1 MGHHAARHLTM
12 APFPFRRFTVCR
24 RRPDGS
30 FDLTLTEDQRGAIS
44 SLLGELDDLIGSDP
58 DDPGLRRLRPPAYPD
73 DPEKNAEYLLLAGD
87 ELREARR
94 EAIATVR
101 SSLERTVLDEAEVW
115 AWLRAITALRLVVGT
130 NLGIEEDD
138 YDPHIPPGHPDE
150 GLWAVY
156 DFTSMLQHAL
166 VSALS

>member
-1 MGHHAARHLTM
+1 MPL
-12 APFPFRRFTVCR
+12 FPFRRFSVCR
-24 RRPDGS
+24 RRGDGA
-30 FDLTLTEDQRGAIS
+30 FDMTLAEDEREAIS
-44 SLLGELDDLIGSDP
+44 SLLGELDDLIESDP

-87 ELREARR
+87 ELRQSRR

-101 SSLERTVLDEAEVW
+101 SSLNRTVLDEAEVW
-115 AWLRAITALRLVVGT
+115 AWLRAVTALRLVVGT

-138 YDPHIPPGHPDE
+138 YDPHVPPGHPDE
-150 GLWAVY
+150 ALWSIY

-166 VSALS
+166 VSALSP

>member
-1 MGHHAARHLTM
+1 MPSL
-12 APFPFRRFTVCR
+12 PFRRFSVCR

-30 FDLTLTEDQRGAIS
+30 FEMTLTTDQRGAIS
-44 SLLGELDDLIGSDP
+44 NLLGELDDLIESDP
-58 DDPGLRRLRPPAYPD
+58 DDPGLRRLQPPAYPD

-87 ELREARR
+87 ELRGSRR

-101 SSLERTVLDEAEVW
+101 SSLDRTVLDEAEVW
-115 AWLRAITALRLVVGT
+115 AWLRAVTALRLVVGT

-138 YDPHIPPGHPDE
+138 YDPQIPPGHPDE
-150 GLWAVY
+150 ALWSIY

-166 VSALS
+166 VSALSP